1 MGHKARPIGPGPRQ
15 LAALV
20 TKSPNRSW
28 GFAIV
33 GSPYQIRTGD
43 LRLERVIPHQRLR
56 TTDIHE
62 RASEQVFCSNGQQ
75 LTEPDENGVPVAIV
89 SRLCPAH
96 SQVDAMVRSKET
108 TMNHS
113 AADIEAMCELED
125 YSHFRAELVEISPQ
139 SFTLEEL
146 KEILGD
152 MIRSKVALEDSMRE
166 HFATLGEIE
175 QTQLLDMLGAS
186 DCKDRDWWH
195 RMLMDGPVHRE
206 FQTI

>member
-1 MGHKARPIGPGPRQ
+1 MRLQKETGQRTYPLTCG
-15 LAALV
+15 L
-20 TKSPNRSW
+20 
-28 GFAIV
+28 V

-43 LRLERVIPHQRLR
+43 LRLERVIPQQRLR
-56 TTDIHE
+56 ATDIHK
-62 RASEQVFCSNGQQ
+62 RASEQVFCSDRQQ
-75 LTEPDENGVPVAIV
+75 LTEPGENGVPVAVV
-89 SRLCPAH
+89 SRLCPVH
-96 SQVDAMVRSKET
+96 SQAEAMVKSKET
-108 TMNHS
+108 TMNYS

-166 HFATLGEIE
+166 RFATLGELG

-186 DCKDRDWWH
+186 GCKGRDWWY
-195 RMLMDGPVHRE
+195 RMLMNGPMYRE
-206 FQTI
+206 FPTF